1 VEHAGDWL
9 PAVEHAV
16 ARELAHGLF
25 TLARTQPEL
34 SLGPDGK
41 LIVFVAES
49 PGRRTF
55 RLESSSV
62 SIQHAAG

>member
-1 VEHAGDWL
+1 M
-9 PAVEHAV
+9 

-62 SIQHAAG
+62 SIQHVAG